1 MCTEVNVC
9 SVKPVIG
16 SPPVEQVPVI
26 LKGQLSCFSQVLL
39 LKSDEFKAIQNV
51 RSLTPVTRLVT

>member
-9 SVKPVIG
+9 SVKPVTG

-26 LKGQLSCFSQVLL
+26 LKESCFSQVLL